1 MPFDWICV
9 YITFAIVLC
18 KIYITRVARAFRPSY
33 SANVSRLSK
42 SKFLLQFRIGN
53 THGNLIVKRNG
64 PLDFYRASDEN
75 DSDITEEIVPYMTF
89 ANVEPTPA
97 LLGYKSV
104 TLWDIDDS
112 PREMIDSGDY
122 TVIQ

>member
-18 KIYITRVARAFRPSY
+18 KIYFTRLVKSFRPRY

-42 SKFLLQFRIGN
+42 SKFLLQFRVGD
-53 THGNLIVKRNG
+53 THGNLIIKRSG
-64 PLDFYRASDEN
+64 PLNVYRASDEN
-75 DSDITEEIVPYMTF
+75 EADITDEVLPFMTF
-89 ANVEPTPA
+89 ENVAPTPE

-104 TLWDIDDS
+104 TLWDIEDT
-112 PREMIDSGDY
+112 PREMDDTGGY
-122 TVIQ
+122 TIVD